1 MTSNEENEDDFE
13 VVFKEKL
20 SEIKSEWDERAGD
33 FYDTLCDQIPDMM
46 RTGQHKKTIGH
57 ATGTELD
64 FIKYAKKYIE
74 TKTNGKFKCEISRG
88 STHKTISLIAEL
100 QEVDEIIDNL

>member
-20 SEIKSEWDERAGD
+20 SEIKSEWDERAND
-33 FYDTLCDQIPDMM
+33 FYDTLCESIPDML
-46 RTGQHKKTIGH
+46 RTGQHKKTIGN
-57 ATGTELD
+57 ATGFELD
-64 FIKYAKKYIE
+64 FMKYTQKYIE

-88 STHKTISLIAEL
+88 STNKTISLIAEL
-100 QEVDEIIDNL
+100 QEIDNIIENL